1 MITKRIDALDI
12 NNRGLF
18 TAIYG
23 VHGDAEVFVTKDL
36 RLHDFHEALYLYLRQ
51 EGYTTV
57 FYDDKIWSY
66 EEDVLTHFFLRDKR
80 QEETR
85 KVTFVGKKDFFA
97 GRGPFHKTRP
107 IRYAQETVQTPVV
120 HDPSLT
126 VVGSKDGTKYADF
139 DNVGFYEIISVTDQF
154 PKRKVA
160 VVFVNPNTLEY
171 NEAEQKVYENQLLR
185 LQTTYETRNIGLKL
199 IAIYN
204 YGWGKAFDEKYKE
217 DYSNKFLFRSPFKDW
232 IDMNREELH
241 GELPPSLFFL
251 SDPQEDEI
259 SNILNRRRL
268 LDGGL
273 DDIFGHLEWDKIVRR
288 LWQNGL
294 PSKTSN
300 NKEITLRL
308 IKDFKNYPIQDLNE
322 LIRKMDTNSAQDKLK
337 SLWGIDKVR
346 EQFDE
351 YLGALV
357 DSRES
362 DSGAK
367 FRPHMVLMGNP
378 GTGKTT
384 VARLFGEILKE
395 RGILEKGHFVK
406 VDVSE
411 LIGEY
416 VGSTR
421 PKTRAVC
428 ERAKGGVLFIDEAYG
443 LMSGHSD
450 RDSGADYGKE
460 AIEVLIQFMEEEKN
474 SLVIFA
480 GYTKEIKQLIN
491 EGNLGF
497 RSRFNDLG
505 LFEFEDYRPDVLF
518 KIAQNMLKDVP
529 VETTDAFNNALRIIV
544 SLKYAYRNKKFGNVR
559 EMENLVNRILS
570 AYKNRKKDDAEKIA
584 TVEMDAA
591 DTKLDMK
598 HLPDD
603 LKILVDQEM
612 LNKDKMLEELY
623 FMVGQCRVKQA
634 VENLFFDCKTQREM
648 MQYFPERE
656 PELPKLNFI
665 FTGNPGTG
673 KTTIA
678 RIIGKI
684 LQKIG
689 ILTSSDASPMTE
701 MRGAELLTYS
711 SAQIDK
717 LFEDNIGKVL
727 FIDEAYQLIDN
738 PRVVADIV
746 GNITNEDYQ
755 SKLSVIMAGYTEE
768 METLMRV
775 NKGLESR
782 FEIIQFENYSD
793 ENLWEILTRKAKSTK
808 NEANQL
814 IIDDT
819 CREIAMSYF
828 QSLERDDHFG
838 NARVVENELLPLL
851 KRNRDKR
858 YREATPEAKKNKD
871 FMKRIIAEDFS
882 K

>member
-1 MITKRIDALDI
+1 MITERIDALDI

-23 VHGDAEVFVTKDL
+23 VHSDAEVFVTKDL
-36 RLHDFHEALYLYLRQ
+36 RLHDFHETLYLYLRQ
-51 EGYTTV
+51 EGYTAV

-66 EEDVLTHFFLRDKR
+66 EEDVLTHFFLRDKG
-80 QEETR
+80 QGGMKKET
-85 KVTFVGKKDFFA
+85 FGGKKDFFA

-107 IRYAQETVQTPVV
+107 KRYAQETMQAPVV
-120 HDPSLT
+120 HDPSLS
-126 VVGSKDGTKYADF
+126 VVDSKDGTKYYADF

-171 NEAEQKVYENQLLR
+171 SEAEQKVYENQLLR
-185 LQTTYETRNIGLKL
+185 LQTTYETRGIGLKL

-232 IDMNREELH
+232 IDMNKEDLH
-241 GELPPSLFFL
+241 GELPKSLFFL

-268 LDGGL
+268 MDDGL
-273 DDIFGHLEWDKIVRR
+273 DDIFGHLEWEKIVRR

-300 NKEITLRL
+300 NKEVTLRL
-308 IKDFKNYPIQDLNE
+308 IKDFNKYPIEDLNE
-322 LIRKMDTNSAQDKLK
+322 LIKRMDTATAWKKLD
-337 SLWGIDKVR
+337 SLLGIENVR
-346 EQFDE
+346 SQFYE
-351 YLGALV
+351 YEKALK

-362 DSGAK
+362 KNGTK
-367 FRPHMVLMGNP
+367 FRPHMALMGNP

-395 RGILEKGHFVK
+395 DGLLEKGHFVK

-411 LIGEY
+411 LIGEF

-443 LMSGHSD
+443 LMSGHGD
-450 RDSGADYGKE
+450 HDNGIDYGKE
-460 AIEVLIQFMEEEKN
+460 AIEVLIQFMEEDNK

-480 GYTKEIKQLIN
+480 GYTDEIKHLIN

-505 LFEFEDYRPDVLF
+505 LFEFEDYKPKDLF
-518 KIAQNMLKDVP
+518 EIAQKMILDIH
-529 VETTDAFNNALRIIV
+529 VETTEKFNNALRTIIA
-544 SLKYAYRNKKFGNVR
+544 LKYAYRNKKFGNVR
-559 EMENLVNRILS
+559 EMENLVNRIMS
-570 AYKNRKKDDAEKIA
+570 TYREKEKGG
-584 TVEMDAA
+584 VEP
-591 DTKLDMK
+591 LDIE

-603 LKILVDQEM
+603 LRLLVDQELLKKDEM
-612 LNKDKMLEELY
+612 LLELDA
-623 FMVGQCRVKQA
+623 MIGQTKVKQA
-634 VENLFFDCKTQREM
+634 VEDLFYDCKTQREM
-648 MQYFPERE
+648 MQYFPDRD

-689 ILTSSDASPMTE
+689 ILSSSDASPMTE
-701 MRGAELLTYS
+701 LRGAELLTYS

-727 FIDEAYQLIDN
+727 FIDEAYQLRDN

-746 GNITNEDYQ
+746 GNITNEDYE
-755 SKLSVIMAGYTEE
+755 SKLCVIMAGYTNE
-768 METLMRV
+768 MKAMMRV

-782 FEIIQFENYSD
+782 FQIIEFVDYKD
-793 ENLWEILTRKAKSTK
+793 EELWQILLNKATSAK
-808 NEANQL
+808 NEANWL
-814 IIDDT
+814 MIDEA
-819 CREIAMSYF
+819 CKEKAIAYF
-828 QSLERDDHFG
+828 RSQKKDEHFG
-838 NARVVENELLPLL
+838 NARVVENDLLPML
-851 KRNRDKR
+851 KRSRDRR
-858 YREATPEAKKNKD
+858 YRAASEEEKKDPE
-871 FMKRIIAEDFS
+871 FMKRILPEDF
-882 K
+882 KIN

>member
-1 MITKRIDALDI
+1 MITKRLDALDI
-12 NNRGLF
+12 GKRRLF

-23 VHGDAEVFVTKDL
+23 VHSEAEVFVTKDL
-36 RLHDFHEALYLYLRQ
+36 RLLDFHEALYLYLRQ
-51 EGYTTV
+51 EGYITV
-57 FYDDKIWSY
+57 FCDNNKVWSY
-66 EEDVLTHFFLRDKR
+66 EEKMLLQFLNLNVQ
-80 QEETR
+80 QEEQEDNDWDDDD
-85 KVTFVGKKDFFA
+85 DFFA
-97 GRGPFHKTRP
+97 GKGPMHEARAEYYAKTKKKTP
-107 IRYAQETVQTPVV
+107 ITHNPAISLIEAPKKSRYYAHFNTIGLFGKIYA
-120 HDPSLT
+120 LT
-126 VVGSKDGTKYADF
+126 
-139 DNVGFYEIISVTDQF
+139 ERF
-154 PKRKVA
+154 PDRKVA
-160 VVFVNPNTLEY
+160 VVFANPNTLEY
-171 NEAEQKVYENQLLR
+171 NEAEQKIYEDQLVE
-185 LQTTYETRNIGLKL
+185 LQTTYVTRNIGLKL
-199 IAIYN
+199 IALYN
-204 YGWGKAFDEKYKE
+204 YGWGRAFDERYKE

-232 IDMNREELH
+232 IDMNREDLH
-241 GELPPSLFFL
+241 GELPESLFFL

-268 LDGGL
+268 LEDGL
-273 DDIFGHLEWDKIVRR
+273 YDIFGHLEWDKIVRR

-322 LIRKMDTNSAQDKLK
+322 LIRKMDTNSAQNKLN
-337 SLWGIDKVR
+337 SLLGIDKVR
-346 EQFDE
+346 KQFED
-351 YLGALV
+351 YLKAFT
-357 DSRES
+357 DSQNIN
-362 DSGAK
+362 SGAK
-367 FRPHMVLMGNP
+367 FRPHMALMGNP

-395 RGILEKGHFVK
+395 KGLLEKGHFVK

-443 LMSGHSD
+443 LMSGHED
-450 RDSGADYGKE
+450 RNNGADYGKE
-460 AIEVLIQFMEEEKN
+460 AIEVLIQFMEEEKK
-474 SLVIFA
+474 SLVVFA

-505 LFEFEDYRPDVLF
+505 LFEFDDYEPEVLF
-518 KIAQNMLKDVP
+518 QIAQNMLNDVP
-529 VETTDAFNNALRIIV
+529 VKTTSAFDNALRIIV
-544 SLKYAYRNKKFGNVR
+544 ALKYAYRNKKFGNVR
-559 EMENLVNRILS
+559 EMENLVNKILS
-570 AYKNRKKDDAEKIA
+570 AYSKKDGTED
-584 TVEMDAA
+584 
-591 DTKLDMK
+591 LDMK

-612 LNKDKMLEELY
+612 LDRDNMLEELDA
-623 FMVGQCRVKQA
+623 MIGQSKVKQA
-634 VENLFFDCKTQREM
+634 VENLFYNCKTQREM

-684 LQKIG
+684 LQDIG
-689 ILTSSDASPMTE
+689 VLTSTDASPMTE

-727 FIDEAYQLIDN
+727 FIDEAYQLVDN
-738 PRVVADIV
+738 PRVIADIV

-755 SKLSVIMAGYTEE
+755 SKLSVILAGYTEE

-782 FEIIQFENYSD
+782 FKIIKFEDYSEED
-793 ENLWEILTRKAKSTK
+793 LWKILLNKAGNAK
-808 NEANQL
+808 NEANRL

-819 CREIAMSYF
+819 CKDVAMDYF
-828 QSLERDDHFG
+828 RALNRDEHFG
-838 NARVVENELLPLL
+838 NARVVENQLIPLL

-858 YREATPEAKKNKD
+858 YRKASLDEKKNKD
-871 FMKRIIAEDFS
+871 FMQKIIPDDF
-882 K
+882 KDEQN